1 VVDEL
6 GGEDVDRHEYAE
18 TVAGAAASLLTFEN
32 AALPL
37 LVILPTRRIAMANRA
52 VRTLLGYGFDL
63 IGQHV
68 FDVVEGDRRTLDQ
81 VWEERM
87 ASREQVTPERRV
99 ELRRADGTRVTV
111 RAASTLVTDA
121 SGAVRYI
128 VARVS
133 ADRPRE

>member
-1 VVDEL
+1 VVEEL
-6 GGEDVDRHEYAE
+6 GGEDVDRHEYEE

-37 LVILPTRRIAMANRA
+37 LVVLPTRRIAMANRA
-52 VRTLLGYGFDL
+52 VRMLLGYGFEL

-68 FDVVEGDRRTLDQ
+68 FDVVEGDRGVMDQ

-87 ASREQVTPERRV
+87 ASREQVTPERRF
-99 ELRRADGTRVTV
+99 ELRCANGTLVTV

-128 VARVS
+128 VVRVS
-133 ADRPRE
+133 ADAPRE